1 MRDPF
6 LTGLNKVKDEKDFEE
21 TLRFACRLWN
31 QDEILFNLTVLL
43 LGFSESHLQT
53 CSAKSHLQTC
63 VAYGGIKR
71 EVLPF
76 TTMPRCS
83 PAARGGFVWL
93 SPSDLKLET
102 L

>member
-21 TLRFACRLWN
+21 TLRFACRLWS

-71 EVLPF
+71 
-76 TTMPRCS
+76 
-83 PAARGGFVWL
+83 
-93 SPSDLKLET
+93 SPSFHYNATVQSRRQGGLCLA
-102 L
+102 

>member
-21 TLRFACRLWN
+21 TLRFACRLWS

-53 CSAKSHLQTC
+53 CNAKSHLQTC
-63 VAYGGIKR
+63 VAYGGIEKKSFLSLQCHGA
-71 EVLPF
+71 VP
-76 TTMPRCS
+76 P
-83 PAARGGFVWL
+83 PGGGLFGL
-93 SPSDLKLET
+93 APPI
-102 L
+102 